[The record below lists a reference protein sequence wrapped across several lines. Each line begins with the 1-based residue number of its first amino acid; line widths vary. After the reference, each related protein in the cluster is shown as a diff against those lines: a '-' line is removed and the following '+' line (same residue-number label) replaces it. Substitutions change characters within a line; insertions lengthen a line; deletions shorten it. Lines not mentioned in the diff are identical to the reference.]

1 MFSRLYTL
9 VLVIN
14 LAASAMAME
23 PYGIGIFVSILVC
36 ILALLLN
43 RAKSI
48 LQAIVL
54 FVLILFGIALLL
66 PAISCASEAARRMQC
81 SNNMKQIVLALHNYH
96 QVYDCFPP
104 ACVADE
110 NGKPMHSWRVLI
122 LPYVES
128 ESLYEQYDFN
138 ESWDGPNNRK
148 LLEYRP
154 RVYVC
159 PSDRKANEEGA
170 ICTSYIALVGSNAAF
185 DGEKSR
191 TLTDVDFFGGASNTI
206 ILVETAGAGIGW
218 TEPKDLDM
226 DAITVVDDSASQ
238 VKLTSRHMR
247 SNGFFYHDTPS
258 VVNVAMMDGSIRS
271 LPADLLTR
279 ENCKKLFQ
287 IGGFKDKVELECKKP
302 ELQINWLNV
311 IAFAVWLVAVIL
323 LFYQAVHSRKTRL
336 PEGGPIEK
344 GEKETVEPSSQ
355 A

>member
-1 MFSRLYTL
+1 MLSWLYTL
-9 VLVIN
+9 VLVIVVA
-14 LAASAMAME
+14 LSSWVMLG
-23 PYGIGIFVSILVC
+23 PVSIVVC
-36 ILALLLN
+36 IIVFGFALALAVRSWMGFWVFVVCL
-43 RAKSI
+43 I
-48 LQAIVL
+48 ML
-54 FVLILFGIALLL
+54 FYLML
-66 PAISCASEAARRMQC
+66 PGVESPREAARSMTCRNQL
-81 SNNMKQIVLALHNYH
+81 KHIALALHNYH
-96 QVYDCFPP
+96 QVYGCFPP
-104 ACVADE
+104 ACVADKG
-110 NGKPMHSWRVLI
+110 GKPMYSWRVLI
-122 LPYVES
+122 LPYLGL
-128 ESLYEQYDFN
+128 ESLYKQYDFN
-138 ESWDGPNNRK
+138 EPWDGPNNRR
-148 LLEYRP
+148 LLGIRTKM
-154 RVYVC
+154 YVC
-159 PSDRKANEEGA
+159 PSDRKANEPGA
-170 ICTSYIALVGSNAAF
+170 TVTSYIAVVGSNAAF
-185 DGEKSR
+185 DGKKSR
-191 TLTDVDFFGGASNTI
+191 TLADVDSRTI
-206 ILVETAGAGIGW
+206 MLVETADAGIGW
-218 TEPKDLDM
+218 TEPKDLDI

-238 VKLTSRHMR
+238 VKPTSRHMR